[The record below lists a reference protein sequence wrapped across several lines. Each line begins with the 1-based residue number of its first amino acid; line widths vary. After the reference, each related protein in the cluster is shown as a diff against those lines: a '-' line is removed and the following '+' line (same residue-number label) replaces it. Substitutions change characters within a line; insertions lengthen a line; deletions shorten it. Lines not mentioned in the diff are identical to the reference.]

1 MLFLVLTS
9 IRMLR
14 SAPTRIV
21 IKLNVMGRT
30 LRWWAVV
37 VIFGFQILEP
47 RTIGAF
53 ASVNTA
59 Q

>member
-9 IRMLR
+9 IRMLD

-21 IKLNVMGRT
+21 IKVNVMGRT

-47 RTIGAF
+47 RTIGAL